1 MQSHLNADT
10 IRIAD
15 SRILQALLW
24 HKAKT
29 LIIFLKRSTTMSN
42 TTNLEVMPKAE
53 NTDAVVETGAK
64 VARKVNWGLIG
75 KIGLGVGA
83 VIGVIALAI
92 GLSNK
97 NDSEAELNQPD
108 EGQVIE
114 PSDDDILE
122 VYQGD

>member
-1 MQSHLNADT
+1 
-10 IRIAD
+10 
-15 SRILQALLW
+15 
-24 HKAKT
+24 
-29 LIIFLKRSTTMSN
+29 MSN
-42 TTNLEVMPKAE
+42 TTNLEIKPEAE
-53 NTDAVVETGAK
+53 NTEAIVETGTK
-64 VARKVNWGLIG
+64 VARKVNWKLIG

-92 GLSNK
+92 GLGNK
-97 NDSEAELNQPD
+97 NNSEAELNQPD

>member
-1 MQSHLNADT
+1 
-10 IRIAD
+10 
-15 SRILQALLW
+15 
-24 HKAKT
+24 
-29 LIIFLKRSTTMSN
+29 MSN
-42 TTNLEVMPKAE
+42 TTNLEVMPKAD
-53 NTDAVVETGAK
+53 NTDTVVETGAK

-92 GLSNK
+92 GLTNK